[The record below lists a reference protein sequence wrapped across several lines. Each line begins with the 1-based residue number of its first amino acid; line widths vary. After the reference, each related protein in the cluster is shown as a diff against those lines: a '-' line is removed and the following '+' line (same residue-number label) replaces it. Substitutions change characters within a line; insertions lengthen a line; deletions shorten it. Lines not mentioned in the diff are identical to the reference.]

1 MRLCDGEPGKTYEV
15 CAIHLAMQME
25 RRLEALG
32 LTPSYENA
40 IYLQI
45 LKKAAGG
52 DFTAAKYVLE
62 NAGREPPEEEAPVD
76 LQALPTAVLLRLA
89 GALPE
94 VPP

>member
-1 MRLCDGEPGKTYEV
+1 MERESDVFRQLLGLELEPGPCRES
-15 CAIHLAMQME
+15 
-25 RRLEALG
+25 LEDLG
-32 LTPSYENA
+32 LQPSYENA

-62 NAGREPPEEEAPVD
+62 NAGRAAPEEETPPVN
-76 LQALPTAVLLRLA
+76 LRELSTAALLRLA

-94 VPP
+94 GQP

>member
-1 MRLCDGEPGKTYEV
+1 MEREAEVFRQLLGLELEPGPGREK
-15 CAIHLAMQME
+15 
-25 RRLEALG
+25 LESLG

-45 LKKAAGG
+45 LRKAAGG

-62 NAGREPPEEEAPVD
+62 NAGRAAPEEAAPVD
-76 LQALPTAVLLRLA
+76 LRALSTPALLRLA

-94 VPP
+94 GLP

>member
-1 MRLCDGEPGKTYEV
+1 MEREEDVFHRLLGLELEPGPVRES
-15 CAIHLAMQME
+15 
-25 RRLEALG
+25 LEALG

-62 NAGREPPEEEAPVD
+62 NAGREPLEEEAPVD

>member
-1 MRLCDGEPGKTYEV
+1 M
-15 CAIHLAMQME
+15 
-25 RRLEALG
+25 EALG